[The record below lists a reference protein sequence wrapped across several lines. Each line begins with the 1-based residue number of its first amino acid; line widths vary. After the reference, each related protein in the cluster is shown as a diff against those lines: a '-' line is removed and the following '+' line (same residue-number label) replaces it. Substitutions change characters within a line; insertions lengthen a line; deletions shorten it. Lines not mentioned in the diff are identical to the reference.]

1 MQCPTLHRL
10 IEDKIEE
17 CEQTLKR
24 IPGFALGTPIE
35 EVATLEDCYKECEKN
50 PDCHAIV
57 YSAKVSRCFLK
68 VNGYEPPVAETVEG
82 RDSTTIEMC
91 CMNPE
96 SAKYCSIDGGW
107 SEFGPWS
114 ECSKSCGGGM
124 WSKERACDNPTP
136 KHEGKDCVGEATEFG
151 QCNVQPCIDS

>member
-1 MQCPTLHRL
+1 MWSKERACDNPTPKHEGKDCVGEATEFGQCNVQPC

-96 SAKYCSIDGGW
+96 SAKYC
-107 SEFGPWS
+107 
-114 ECSKSCGGGM
+114 
-124 WSKERACDNPTP
+124 A
-136 KHEGKDCVGEATEFG
+136 A
-151 QCNVQPCIDS
+151 